1 MYCFK
6 SVLFSV
12 EIQSSVLKLLLP
24 FYTAN
29 YLAKNFSD
37 GIDVSKSKSERLIF
51 ELKCCVLMKIY
62 LQLWFWK

>member
-1 MYCFK
+1 MYCLK

-24 FYTAN
+24 FYTEN
-29 YLAKNFSD
+29 YLANNFSD
-37 GIDVSKSKSERLIF
+37 GIDVSKSKSERLSF

-62 LQLWFWK
+62 LQ